1 MKQVIIYTDGA
12 CSGNPGPGG
21 WCAILEYQ
29 GREKMISGGEEST
42 TNNRMELMAVI
53 VALEALNRPCE
64 VEVHSDSQYVV
75 NAFNKH
81 WIDGWK
87 KRGWKTA
94 NKQPVKNRDLWERL
108 LAAKSKHKVEFIWV
122 KGHAGH
128 ELNERCDELATTAAD
143 GSNLDIDTG
152 FNESDL

>member
-1 MKQVIIYTDGA
+1 MKVIIYTDGSA
-12 CSGNPGPGG
+12 RSNPGRGG
-21 WCAILEYQ
+21 YGAVLKYTNPAGKTFTSELSRGYA
-29 GREKMISGGEEST
+29 KT

-53 VALEALNRPCE
+53 VALEALNRPCD

-108 LAAKSKHKVEFIWV
+108 HAATGRHTIAWKWV
-122 KGHAGH
+122 KGHNGDPD
-128 ELNERCDELATTAAD
+128 NERVDVLARNAAVRFRN
-143 GSNLDIDTG
+143 G
-152 FNESDL
+152 EVA

>member
-1 MKQVIIYTDGA
+1 MKVIIYTDGSA
-12 CSGNPGPGG
+12 RSNPGRGGYGAVPGTPTPP
-21 WCAILEYQ
+21 ARPSPPSFRVATPRPL
-29 GREKMISGGEEST
+29 T
-42 TNNRMELMAVI
+42 TAWSSWRSSWRSI
-53 VALEALNRPCE
+53 RLNRPCE

-108 LAAKSKHKVEFIWV
+108 LAAKSKHKVEFI
-122 KGHAGH
+122 
-128 ELNERCDELATTAAD
+128 C
-143 GSNLDIDTG
+143 
-152 FNESDL
+152 